1 MAIADSKPWALTN
14 GINSFPVN
22 VAYMRQINGFILN
35 TTKLVYLPLW
45 SSGNRGGPNFEMQ
58 GFKPDSTTIES
69 SYWSSVR
76 RPAPSFYGQ
85 VATAP
90 CIVELSQHAW
100 RGTFLAVATAVAPR
114 WRRTGYQTKALD
126 LLHQSA
132 TRDWRRGAIKAFRL
146 ATLAAA
152 PLNFVKF
159 NGS

>member
-1 MAIADSKPWALTN
+1 MSHICDNKLRL
-14 GINSFPVN
+14 
-22 VAYMRQINGFILN
+22 Y
-35 TTKLVYLPLW
+35 TTPPEWHRIKPLW
-45 SSGNRGGPNFEMQ
+45 SSDRRGGPNFEVQ
-58 GFKPDSTTIES
+58 GFKPTSRTTDS
-69 SYWSSVR
+69 SYRSPAW
-76 RPAPSFYGQ
+76 RPAPSFYCR
-85 VATAP
+85 VATPP

-132 TRDWRRGAIKAFRL
+132 TRDWRRGAVKAFRL

>member
-1 MAIADSKPWALTN
+1 MTCTSLFLTAFLLRTH
-14 GINSFPVN
+14 ICVHKTRL
-22 VAYMRQINGFILN
+22 Y
-35 TTKLVYLPLW
+35 TTLSNRHRIKPLW

-126 LLHQSA
+126 LLHRSA

>member
-1 MAIADSKPWALTN
+1 MSHICNNVLAYKYSTTGYHQLMPLLSN
-14 GINSFPVN
+14 G
-22 VAYMRQINGFILN
+22 
-35 TTKLVYLPLW
+35 T
-45 SSGNRGGPNFEMQ
+45 RGDPHPEMSW
-58 GFKPDSTTIES
+58 FKPDSGTIES
-69 SYWSSVR
+69 SYWLPAR
-76 RPAPSFYGQ
+76 RPASSFYGQ